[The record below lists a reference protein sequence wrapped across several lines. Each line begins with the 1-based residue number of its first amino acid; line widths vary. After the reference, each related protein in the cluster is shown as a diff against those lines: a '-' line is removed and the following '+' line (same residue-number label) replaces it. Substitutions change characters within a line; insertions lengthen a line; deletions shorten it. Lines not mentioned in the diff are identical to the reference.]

1 VTRAGTLEYTDRAH
15 SQDASDALRGDI
27 VRGLVELIT
36 NADDAYVRAGQ
47 ESGSIRVVIE
57 HLDDSSHSA
66 RVTVADSATGMTA
79 DQMQAYLTRLGVRSS
94 SFDTGESVRGLH
106 GRGARDL
113 AVFGSIDFES
123 VRDDRYSC
131 LSIAGVHWQFTA
143 EDVDATPE
151 LRARLGLADGQ
162 NGLRAVVHVKR
173 PFSVAGEVG
182 DRLSR
187 HAELRHILAEREVTI
202 LECGM
207 RDVPLRRLVYDPP
220 GVTGDL
226 VEAEVE
232 IPGYEGHTAVFHVQ
246 DLKEPEAGSVGL
258 ETHHGILIRGGRA
271 IYQNTLFELESRP
284 GASYLC
290 GEFTCPLIDQ
300 LVREFDDTEE
310 AGASHA
316 AENPFRLL
324 TRSRDG
330 LVPTHPLTKRIRAL
344 FAATLLPIIQGI
356 EARHSGNR
364 GPSEALQRR
373 LDQAARELARLLAD
387 DLAELDEEVGGDG
400 DDIAALR
407 VIPSR
412 VSIRPH
418 ERKTL
423 TVHVRPDQ
431 LDEDWNGEFDVRN
444 DAPHVVELLG
454 EPDAL
459 APHPYNVRLL
469 ISRIRL
475 SALETEG
482 SAVLNVS
489 AGAHATSATVRVDAQ
504 TPPPL
509 PAPETLEFSHE
520 SYSVRALRRRSFE
533 IAAPL
538 DLVTAHGD
546 EVHVVLEGD
555 PGITLL
561 TEQCRLRLDDNLGWY
576 RGRIS
581 VHGGP
586 AGSMG
591 SLTAALGDAEATAR
605 LTVVEPTDPGGLDLR
620 FEWQDSKQGAL
631 RASLV
636 PEPEGLKLVIFG
648 RHPAIAGLLGR
659 WDDDVER
666 FQNDD
671 SAEVGLVLSEI
682 VASELAHH
690 ILERDFARPGRS
702 QLDAGT
708 YAANYRRRLDRY
720 LAVAQRLMSLRD

>member
-57 HLDDSSHSA
+57 HLDDSTHSA
-66 RVTVADSATGMTA
+66 RITVGDSATGMTA
-79 DQMQAYLTRLGVRSS
+79 DQMQANLTRLGVRSS

-123 VRDDRYSC
+123 IRDDRYSC
-131 LSIAGVHWQFTA
+131 LSITGVHWQFTS
-143 EDVDATPE
+143 EDAPASDEVRE
-151 LRARLGLADGQ
+151 RLGLADGQ
-162 NGLRAVVHVKR
+162 SGLSAVVHVKR
-173 PFSVAGEVG
+173 PFTVAADVG

-187 HAELRHILAEREVTI
+187 HAELRHILAEREITL

-207 RDVPLRRLVYDPP
+207 RDLPLRRLVYEPP
-220 GVTGDL
+220 AISADL
-226 VEAEVE
+226 LEFEVE
-232 IPGYEGHTAVFHVQ
+232 VPGYEGHTAVFRVHELQ
-246 DLKEPEAGSVGL
+246 EPETGVVGL
-258 ETHHGILIRGGRA
+258 ETHHGILIRGVRA
-271 IYQNTLFELESRP
+271 TYQNTLFELESRP
-284 GASYLC
+284 GASYLR
-290 GEFTCPLIDQ
+290 GEFICPLIDQ
-300 LVREFDDTEE
+300 LVREFDDSEE
-310 AGASHA
+310 SGLSHTT
-316 AENPFRLL
+316 ENPFRLL

-330 LVPTHPLTKRIRAL
+330 LVPNHPLTRRLRTL
-344 FAATLLPIIQGI
+344 FSATLLPLIQDI
-356 EARHSGNR
+356 EARHSGSR
-364 GPSEALQRR
+364 GPSEQLQRR

-387 DLAELDEEVGGDG
+387 DLAELDEEIGGEG
-400 DDIAALR
+400 DDIAALK

-423 TVHVRPDQ
+423 TLHIRPGQ
-431 LDEDWNGEFDVRN
+431 LEESWDGGFDVRS
-444 DAPHVVELLG
+444 DAPHVIELIG
-454 EPDAL
+454 EPDEL
-459 APHPYNVRLL
+459 APHPQNSNLL
-469 ISRIRL
+469 VSRIRL
-475 SALETEG
+475 SALGVEG

-489 AGAHATSATVRVDAQ
+489 AGGHAASATVRVDGQ
-504 TPPPL
+504 TPPPP

-520 SYSVRALRRRSFE
+520 TYSVRAMRRRSFD
-533 IAAPL
+533 ISAPL
-538 DLVTAHGD
+538 DLVTGHGD
-546 EVHVVLEGD
+546 EIEVVLEGD
-555 PGITLL
+555 PGIALL
-561 TEQCRLRLDDNLGWY
+561 TETCRLRLDENLGWY
-576 RGRIS
+576 RGRVS

-586 AGSMG
+586 AGSAG
-591 SLTAALGDAEATAR
+591 SLTATLGDAETSAR
-605 LTVVEPTDPGGLDLR
+605 LNIVEPTDPGGLDLR

-648 RHPAIAGLLGR
+648 RHPAIAGLLGK
-659 WDDDVER
+659 WDDEVDR
-666 FQNDD
+666 FENDE

-702 QLDAGT
+702 QFDAGT

-720 LAVAQRLMSLRD
+720 LGVAQRLMSLRD